1 MRKRLKTSSE
11 VFHFFANQT
20 QEEGYVTNASF
31 HNRYKTYRAFS
42 YSQCIGMFTE
52 NGSVILSNTNYSVTT
67 SKHENELYAA
77 TSHLDQIFVP
87 GWADD
92 SHGEH
97 QRLWQYQADT
107 LVAKLARAR
116 KPEIYTDK
124 INSLNK
130 EVTAY
135 HDYFKIQIP
144 ELLALVLNA
153 SLENLKDISK
163 ERYDILERNRLEQ
176 KKRDMW
182 IGAISVQNF
191 YDFKSNSVYT
201 GDISD
206 CLRYNEET
214 NRFETGQRVEMPY
227 EIGVRLFESIKNKS
241 IKAGDKILQFSVKK
255 VTENRIE
262 IGCHN
267 FTFEYL
273 EYIASLYIKNEH
285 SRIN

>member
-42 YSQCIGMFTE
+42 YSRCIGMFTE

-77 TSHLDQIFVP
+77 TSHLDKIIVP

-92 SHGEH
+92 SSGEH

-116 KPEIYTDK
+116 KPEIYIEQIK
-124 INSLNK
+124 SLNK

-153 SLENLKDISK
+153 SLENLKEISQ
-163 ERYDILERNRLEQ
+163 ERLDILERNRIAQ
-176 KKRDMW
+176 NKREIW
-182 IGAISVQNF
+182 HGAVAVQCF
-191 YDFKSNSVYT
+191 YDFKSDSVYT

-206 CLRYNEET
+206 CLRYYEET

-227 EIGVRLFESIKNKS
+227 EIGIRLFESINNKS
-241 IKAGDKILQFSVKK
+241 IKEGDKVLQFSVKK
-255 VTENRIE
+255 VTNSEIE
-262 IGCHN
+262 IGCHK

>member
-42 YSQCIGMFTE
+42 YSRCIGMFTE

-77 TSHLDQIFVP
+77 TSHLDKIIVP

-92 SHGEH
+92 SSGEH

-116 KPEIYTDK
+116 KPEIYIEQIK
-124 INSLNK
+124 SLNK

-153 SLENLKDISK
+153 SLENLKEISQ
-163 ERYDILERNRLEQ
+163 ERLDILERNRIAQ
-176 KKRDMW
+176 NKREIW
-182 IGAISVQNF
+182 HGAVAVQCF
-191 YDFKSNSVYT
+191 YDFKSDSVYT

-227 EIGVRLFESIKNKS
+227 EIGIRLFESINNKS
-241 IKAGDKILQFSVKK
+241 IKEGDKVLQFSVKK
-255 VTENRIE
+255 VTNSEIE
-262 IGCHN
+262 IGCHK